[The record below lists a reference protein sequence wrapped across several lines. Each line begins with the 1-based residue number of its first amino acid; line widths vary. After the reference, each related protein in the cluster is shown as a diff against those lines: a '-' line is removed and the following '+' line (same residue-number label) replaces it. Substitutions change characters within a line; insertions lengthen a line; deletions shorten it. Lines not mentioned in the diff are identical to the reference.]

1 MKKYL
6 FLFLILFN
14 YSYADDKILYI
25 DINFLLKESDSGK
38 YISNELQK
46 INNKNIAEFK
56 KIEESIKSEE
66 TKILKQKNILKEE
79 DYNKKINDL
88 REKYQTYQKLKN
100 KKTNELKKVRN
111 EAGNNVLK
119 IINDILEKYST
130 DNSVSLIINKQNIII
145 GKTELDITKD
155 ILILLNE
162 KIKKVELKYE

>member
-6 FLFLILFN
+6 LLFLILFN

-56 KIEESIKSEE
+56 KIEESIKLEE
-66 TKILKQKNILKEE
+66 NKILKQKNILKEE

-88 REKYQTYQKLKN
+88 REKYQSYQKLKN

>member
-38 YISNELQK
+38 YINNELQK

-88 REKYQTYQKLKN
+88 REKYQSYQKLKN

-111 EAGNNVLK
+111 EAGNKVLK
-119 IINDILEKYST
+119 IINDILEKYSA
-130 DNSVSLIINKQNIII
+130 DNNVSLIINKQNIII
-145 GKTELDITKD
+145 GKSELDITKD
-155 ILILLNE
+155 VLILLNE

>member
-6 FLFLILFN
+6 LLFLILFN

-56 KIEESIKSEE
+56 KIEESIKLEE
-66 TKILKQKNILKEE
+66 NKILKQKNILKEE

-88 REKYQTYQKLKN
+88 REKYQSYQKLKN

-111 EAGNNVLK
+111 VAGNNVLK